1 MTNGGRKKKGLG
13 GVRTNWCCTQFMS
26 FIQVWTRENWG
37 EGKKGRRVG
46 VERGVLEES
55 KVNNGFSTEN
65 NLSCYLWCFG
75 LRKSNS
81 TRLIRNGARVVIAD
95 LPTSDGDNVAKELGE
110 NSCYFSP
117 TGVSETEC
125 IYKSCSILLL
135 SVFFSLIS
143 SYFL

>member
-1 MTNGGRKKKGLG
+1 MRGKKEDGWEWREEFWRMVKSIMASLQRIICLVTGGASGLG
-13 GVRTNWCCTQFMS
+13 RATAQ
-26 FIQVWTRENWG
+26 
-37 EGKKGRRVG
+37 
-46 VERGVLEES
+46 
-55 KVNNGFSTEN
+55 
-65 NLSCYLWCFG
+65 
-75 LRKSNS
+75 
-81 TRLIRNGARVVIAD
+81 RLIRNGARVVIAD

-110 NSCYFSP
+110 NSVYFSP